1 MQPAPDFAPTQP
13 AAPDGARGAQ
23 GAHDGARWTVRA
35 ITLRAEPHDADDAMT
50 RLLRLWGN
58 DRHAAALPDQDLRH
72 LRHYLQFAQVQA
84 GQRLIEQDEFG
95 DFLLVLLEG
104 SIAVE
109 RVQPWGAGVRLAEAR
124 PGDVLGEMS
133 LLDAGTRASA
143 CISLQRCLVAVLDQ
157 YSLTRMVGEDPR
169 LALAVMAMV
178 ARRLSLRLRQ
188 TSARLGA
195 LLSREPG

>member
-1 MQPAPDFAPTQP
+1 MQPAPDLAQPQP
-13 AAPDGARGAQ
+13 AATDAARGA
-23 GAHDGARWTVRA
+23 HDSARWTVRA
-35 ITLRAEPHDADDAMT
+35 IALRAEPHDADDAMD
-50 RLLRLWGN
+50 RLLRLWGS
-58 DRHAAALPDQDLRH
+58 DRHAAALPEEALRR
-72 LRHYLQFAQVQA
+72 LRHYLQFAHVQP
-84 GQRLIEQDEFG
+84 GLRLIEQDEFG

-143 CISLQRCLVAVLDQ
+143 CVSLQRCLVAVLDQ
-157 YSLTRMVGEDPR
+157 YSLARMVGEDPR